1 MQKGYLSKKQ
11 ALTAG
16 VVLLNSLNLKVKAKK
31 EDDNTFPIMCGENQ
45 VGEISINQNHVSI
58 LAKNEDFEIS
68 ANYKVPYANG
78 LEDYESG
85 LSGVV
90 LATWNSNIDVFFHTK
105 NDVYVA
111 GEISI
116 MCSADRQLGKGSR
129 ANAELSCETPNLG
142 KFNLRMYRQG
152 YNFLYTNEKPYKDET
167 ITMQLCSEYICHRI
181 KDLSTSEI
189 IDKYYSVSRNRDNS
203 VHKFYRI
210 QKSSVEEDCYSE
222 NRPSTS
228 DKDSLE
234 YVCELGACAKEVA
247 PKMFERISQI
257 RNELVINNS
266 KLLDVLANT
275 CMRNEK
281 LIKSLLGF
289 TPEQIKYQN
298 GATNLTDGYFGLSN
312 SLFLPEN
319 SEQSLK

>member
-1 MQKGYLSKKQ
+1 MQKGYLTKKK

-16 VVLLNSLNLKVKAKK
+16 VVLLNTLNLQVKA
-31 EDDNTFPIMCGENQ
+31 ETENENSFPIFCGENK
-45 VGEISINQNHVSI
+45 VGEISINQNNVSI
-58 LAKNEDFEIS
+58 IAKNEDFEIS
-68 ANYKVPYANG
+68 ANYEIPHVSG

-85 LSGVV
+85 LVGVV

-105 NDVYVA
+105 DDVYVA

-116 MCSADRQLGKGSR
+116 MCSADKQLGKGSR

-152 YNFLYTNEKPYKDET
+152 YNFLYSNEKPFKQES

-181 KDLSTSEI
+181 KDFTSPEI
-189 IDKYYSVSRNRDNS
+189 IDKYYSVARNRDNS
-203 VHKFYRI
+203 VHKFYRV

-222 NRPSTS
+222 NKPSTS
-228 DKDSLE
+228 EKDSLE
-234 YVCELGACAKEVA
+234 YVCELGTRAKEIA
-247 PKMFERISQI
+247 PQMFEKISQI

-275 CMRNEK
+275 CMRDK
-281 LIKSLLGF
+281 GLIESLLGF

-298 GATNLTDGYFGLSN
+298 GATNLTDGYFGIYN
-312 SLFLPEN
+312 SQLLPEN
-319 SEQSLK
+319 FEQSLE